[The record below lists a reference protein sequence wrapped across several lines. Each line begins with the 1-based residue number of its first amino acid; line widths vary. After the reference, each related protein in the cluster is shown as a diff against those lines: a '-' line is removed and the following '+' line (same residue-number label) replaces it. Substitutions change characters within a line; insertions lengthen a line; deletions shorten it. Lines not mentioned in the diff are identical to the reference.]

1 LNRLFLD
8 YLTNS
13 YVKTDYK
20 VIKILLEANLESF
33 KELMS
38 SVFAS
43 IPYNNYSNNNIANYE
58 GYYASVFY
66 TYLAS
71 IGVDIIAEDVTN
83 AGRIDLTIKIDK
95 NIYIIE
101 FKVGND
107 NALHQIKQK
116 NYHQKYL
123 NENKDIY
130 LVGINFNKEK
140 KNISK
145 FEWEKV

>member
-1 LNRLFLD
+1 MR
-8 YLTNS
+8 NS
-13 YVKTDYK
+13 
-20 VIKILLEANLESF
+20 
-33 KELMS
+33 
-38 SVFAS
+38 
-43 IPYNNYSNNNIANYE
+43 
-58 GYYASVFY
+58 G
-66 TYLAS
+66 
-71 IGVDIIAEDVTN
+71 GVDIIAEDVTN

-107 NALHQIKQK
+107 DALNQIKQK

-130 LVGINFNKEK
+130 LVGINFDKDK

-145 FEWEKV
+145 FEWERV